1 MMNIAVPRDFSFV
14 STVVS
19 HGWYLLA
26 PYRWSRDERALRRPE
41 VLGRSVVD
49 LEITQRDGRLLVG
62 GTIPAAEEAR
72 LLRKLGRMFQLDLD
86 MSEFMSIASSSPAH
100 AWVVE
105 ARFGRLLCG
114 STLFEDIVKI
124 IATTNTTWRQTM
136 RMTELLVEKCGRR
149 SKSGRAAFPEPRD
162 IVRFSVDDL
171 KNDCRMGYRAQYVH
185 QLATG
190 IIDGTIDLAR
200 ISDPAQSTEELFKS
214 YRVLPG
220 IGPYGAAHL
229 VAMDGRHDFI
239 AVDSEFRRFV
249 RERYHKGR
257 TVSDLTLLRRYNRWG
272 RWKYLAYWSELW
284 SSVADRLQPLERG
297 DK

>member
-1 MMNIAVPRDFSFV
+1 MNIALPKDFSFE

-26 PYRWSRDERALRRPE
+26 PYRWSREECVLRRPE

-49 LEITQRDGRLLVG
+49 LEIAQTDGQLQVAGR
-62 GTIPAAEEAR
+62 IPAASEKT
-72 LLRKLGRMFQLDLD
+72 LRCKLGRMFQLDLE
-86 MSEFMSIASSSPAH
+86 MSEFLSIASLSPSH

-136 RMTELLVEKCGRR
+136 RMTEFLVEKCGRR
-149 SKSGRAAFPEPRD
+149 SRSGRAAFPEPAD
-162 IVRFSVDDL
+162 IVRFSVDEL
-171 KNDCRMGYRAQYVH
+171 KDDCRMGYRARYVH
-185 QLATG
+185 QLASG
-190 IIDGTIDLAR
+190 SLDGTIDLAR
-200 ISDPAQSTEELFKS
+200 VSDPAQSTEELFKS
-214 YRVLPG
+214 YRTLPG

-229 VAMDGRHDFI
+229 LAMDGRHDFI

-249 RERYHKGR
+249 RDRYHNGR
-257 TVSDLTLLRRYNRWG
+257 AVSDRAMLRRYARWG

-284 SSVADRLQPLERG
+284 SSVAERLQPLEDE